1 MDAKFRFQPISFS
14 WVAIHPKPKGV
25 VQFIGGAFFGTFPT
39 FFYRYFLRK
48 VFEEGYTVIAL
59 PFRFTFRHWP
69 IAVSL
74 LREQAVLADEIYK
87 IAQKLNYETDV
98 YQDKQ
103 KYFWLGH
110 SLGCKYISLL
120 EFLSSDRWAEI
131 LQECGG
137 QDQIKRIEDS
147 LKDVPPERR
156 SIKGQ
161 PSLVIAP
168 DISDTQSA
176 IPKPL
181 AFLAHFLDRYNLGV
195 LPTRKQT
202 QCFIAESDLFNL
214 TALIS
219 FDKDTIAGSER
230 DKDKDEDTRK
240 NSDVLWMIEYLKS
253 KTLPILH
260 RELSGKHLE
269 PIGIQVG
276 DYIVDLNPLDKFI
289 EPIQSRQLEHF
300 TIQFLKKLSH
310 RKEELSSSQPPDDFS
325 QSFTMQKNNLSS
337 IC

>member
-1 MDAKFRFQPISFS
+1 MDAIFRFQPISFS

-39 FFYRYFLRK
+39 LFYRYFLRK
-48 VFEEGYTVIAL
+48 VFAEGYTIIAL

-74 LREQAVLADEIYK
+74 LREQAVLADEIPK

-98 YQDKQ
+98 YQDKE

-110 SLGCKYISLL
+110 SLGCKYVSLL

-147 LKDVPPERR
+147 LKDVPPDRR

-181 AFLAHFLDRYNLGV
+181 AFIAHFLDRYNLGV

-202 QCFIAESDLFNL
+202 QCFIAKSDLFNL

-219 FDKDTIAGSER
+219 FDKDTIAGTDS
-230 DKDKDEDTRK
+230 DNGKDEETRK
-240 NSDVLWMIEYLKS
+240 NSDVLWMIEYLKQKS
-253 KTLPILH
+253 FPILH
-260 RELSGKHLE
+260 TEISGKHLE

-276 DYIVDLNPLDKFI
+276 DYLVDLNPLDKFI
-289 EPIQSRQLEHF
+289 EPISSRQLEYF
-300 TIQFLKKLSH
+300 TIQFLDKLSK
-310 RKEELSSSQPPDDFS
+310 RKEELNFSQPLDDSSRSFS
-325 QSFTMQKNNLSS
+325 TEKNNLSP

>member
-1 MDAKFRFQPISFS
+1 MDAEFRFQPISFS
-14 WVAIHPKPKGV
+14 WVAVHPKPKGV

-39 FFYRYFLRK
+39 LFYRYFLRT
-48 VFEEGYTVIAL
+48 VFEEGYTIIAL
-59 PFRFTFRHWP
+59 PFRFTFRHWS

-74 LREQAVLADEIYK
+74 LREQAVLADEISK
-87 IAQKLNYETDV
+87 IAQKSNYKIDI
-98 YQDKQ
+98 YQDKE

-110 SLGCKYISLL
+110 SLGCKYVSLL

-137 QDQIKRIEDS
+137 QDEIQRIEDS
-147 LKDVPPERR
+147 LKDVPPDRR

-181 AFLAHFLDRYNLGV
+181 AFVAHFLDRYNLGV
-195 LPTRKQT
+195 IPTRKQT
-202 QCFIAESDLFNL
+202 QGFIAKSDLFNL

-219 FDKDTIAGSER
+219 FDKDTIAGSETDR
-230 DKDKDEDTRK
+230 NKDEETRT
-240 NSDVLWMIEYLKS
+240 NSDVLWMTEYLKQ
-253 KTLPILH
+253 KTFPILH
-260 RELSGKHLE
+260 QEMPGKHLE

-276 DYIVDLNPLDKFI
+276 DSIVDLNPLDKFI
-289 EPIQSRQLEHF
+289 EPISSRRLEYF
-300 TIQFLKKLSH
+300 TIQFLEKLSQ
-310 RKEELSSSQPPDDFS
+310 RKEQLSSSQSPDNWTRS
-325 QSFTMQKNNLSS
+325 STMDKHHLSP